1 MTWALTAWGQVCA
14 QIHARLAPEF
24 PALTLGIGPDDWA
37 RHNAVQR
44 LLFLGPG
51 QTARYQTTDIL
62 VPNETLE
69 VPTVGQRP
77 PGKRAIRDRVCPIVV
92 FIAAPYD
99 GTEDAAT
106 DTSAVVVEGIY
117 ERFIAAVDYVAHGRA
132 SSIVDAQ
139 WFGGSAGRN
148 GCAVQIN
155 MALRLVVLDN
165 PLAKAKPTLTT
176 VTGLSVANPTGD
188 VVETAVPG
196 A

>member
-24 PALTLGIGPDDWA
+24 PELALGIGPDDWA
-37 RHNAVQR
+37 RHSSVQR

-51 QTARYQTTDIL
+51 MSARYQTTDIL

-77 PGKRAIRDRVCPIVV
+77 PGKRAIRDRVCPLVAV
-92 FIAAPYD
+92 IASPYN

-106 DTSAVVVEGIY
+106 DTSAVVVEDIY
-117 ERFIAAVDYVAHGRA
+117 ERFLAAVDYVAHGRA

-139 WFGGSAGRN
+139 WLGGSAGKN

-155 MALRLVVLDN
+155 MALRFVVLDA
-165 PLAKAKPTLTT
+165 PLANAKPISTT
-176 VTGLSVANPTGD
+176 VTGLSVANPAGT

-196 A
+196 V